1 MTSFNEESDV
11 QAFRPGD
18 TLPEAV
24 RYVSQENINLY
35 AQASGDFNPIHVDE
49 TFAAKTPLGG
59 TVAHG
64 MLVLAY
70 ISQMITASFGPSW
83 LSSGR
88 LTVRFKMPA
97 RPGDTL
103 TIEGKIKSIE
113 SREDISYARCN
124 ILCRNQKGEAIVSGQ
139 ATAGLPLQSP

>member
-1 MTSFNEESDV
+1 MTGLNEKSSTRN
-11 QAFRPGD
+11 FRPGD
-18 TLPEAV
+18 VLPQAV
-24 RYVSQENINLY
+24 RHISQDNINLY
-35 AQASGDFNPIHVDE
+35 AQASGDFNPIHIDE
-49 TFAAKTPLGG
+49 AFAASTPLGG

-70 ISQMITASFGPSW
+70 VSQMITASFGPSW

-103 TIEGKIKSIE
+103 TIGGKVKSIDSKE
-113 SREDISYARCN
+113 GISYASCS
-124 ILCRNQKGEAIVSGQ
+124 ILCSNQKGETVVSGQ
-139 ATAGLPLQSP
+139 ATARLPSQSS